1 LAINVRARVTK
12 RSDIPDL
19 FSSPFWSEIPDKP
32 SSFTPSPH
40 SETHRKGGSDEVL
53 NVTNINDAVGFTVES
68 HSSRHKFGGSD
79 ELGRAAK
86 LIVST
91 DGTGDYST
99 IQSAID
105 AI

>member
-1 LAINVRARVTK
+1 MAINVRARVTK

-19 FSSPFWSEIPDKP
+19 FNPPFWSEIPDKP
-32 SSFTPSPH
+32 SSFMPSVH
-40 SETHRKGGSDEVL
+40 GETHRKGGADEVL
-53 NVTNINDAVGFTVES
+53 NITNINDAIGFNVES
-68 HSSRHKFGGSD
+68 HSSRHKSGGSD

-105 AI
+105 AV